1 MSAAARPGAVR
12 AADAMTDS
20 PDLKVTRR
28 RAGDAVIV
36 APEGEIDLATTEL
49 VARELAAARDEA
61 AAVVLDLRGVGFM
74 DSSGLRMLV
83 EAQREAERLGSSLTL
98 VRGPAAVQRLLDLT
112 GLTERLTIVDD
123 PGELTGDGAG

>member
-1 MSAAARPGAVR
+1 
-12 AADAMTDS
+12 MTDF

-28 RAGDAVIV
+28 REGDAVIV
-36 APEGEIDLATTEL
+36 APAGEIDLATTEL
-49 VARELAAARDEA
+49 VAAELAAARAEA
-61 AAVVLDLRGVGFM
+61 AEVVLDLRGVGFM

-123 PGELTGDGAG
+123 PAELTGDGAG